1 MAATI
6 IKAPAKRMWAYAPM
20 TVLALFFLFP
30 IVFMVA
36 ASLKTDHQIFAD
48 MNSVKAFLPVGELS
62 LDNYAAVFDRVPFWR
77 FLGNTLF
84 VTFMVTALGLVVNSM
99 CGYALA
105 RMRWKG
111 RGLVFGLVIAT
122 LVLPFDTTIV
132 PMVYLVANLPWIG
145 FDGPTPVL
153 EFGWLNTYRVQIVP
167 FIVNAFSIFLF
178 AQYFKSLPKGLE
190 EAAAID
196 GAGWLRTLLAHHRSP
211 LQARVRHRRDPDRGH
226 LPGHLERLPVAA
238 HDRPERRAAPRH
250 GRRPVLLLARHRLGR
265 GDGLHHHDHRA
276 DGGRLPRLPA
286 RVHPVHRRRRHEGL
300 NSPH

>member
-1 MAATI
+1 
-6 IKAPAKRMWAYAPM
+6 M
-20 TVLALFFLFP
+20 TVLAAFFLFP
-30 IVFMVA
+30 IVFMLA
-36 ASLKTDHQIFAD
+36 ASLKSDHQIFAD
-48 MNSVKAFLPVGELS
+48 MNSFKAFLPVGDLS

-84 VTFMVTALGLVVNSM
+84 VTFMVTAFGLVVNSM

-111 RGLVFGLVIAT
+111 RSLVFGLVIAT
-122 LVLPFDTTIV
+122 LILPFDTTIV

-145 FDGPTPVL
+145 FDGFTPVL

-196 GAGWLRTLLAHHRSP
+196 GAGWLRTYWRIIVPLSKPVFATVAILTVVTSP
-211 LQARVRHRRDPDRGH
+211 ATWNAYLWPLMTVQSEE
-226 LPGHLERLPVAA
+226 L
-238 HDRPERRAAPRH
+238 
-250 GRRPVLLLARHRLGR
+250 RPVMVGVQYFFQLDTAWGEVMAYIAMITVPMVIVFLVFQ
-265 GDGLHHHDHRA
+265 RA
-276 DGGRLPRLPA
+276 FIQSIASAGMKD
-286 RVHPVHRRRRHEGL
+286 
-300 NSPH
+300 

>member
-1 MAATI
+1 MNTTARRGWT
-6 IKAPAKRMWAYAPM
+6 YVPM
-20 TVLALFFLFP
+20 TVLAAFFLFP
-30 IVFMVA
+30 IVFMLA

-48 MNSVKAFLPVGELS
+48 MNSFKAFLPVGDLS

-111 RGLVFGLVIAT
+111 RGLVFGLIIAT
-122 LVLPFDTTIV
+122 LILPFDTTIV
-132 PMVYLVANLPWIG
+132 PMVYLVANLPWVG
-145 FDGPTPVL
+145 FDGLTPVL

-196 GAGWLRTLLAHHRSP
+196 GAGWLRTYWRIIVPLSKPVFATVAILTVVTSP
-211 LQARVRHRRDPDRGH
+211 ATWNAYLWPLMTVQSEE
-226 LPGHLERLPVAA
+226 L
-238 HDRPERRAAPRH
+238 
-250 GRRPVLLLARHRLGR
+250 RPVMVGVEYFFQLDTAWGEVMAYMSMITLPMVIVFLVFQ
-265 GDGLHHHDHRA
+265 RA
-276 DGGRLPRLPA
+276 FIQSIASAGMKD
-286 RVHPVHRRRRHEGL
+286 
-300 NSPH
+300 

>member
-1 MAATI
+1 MNTTARRGWT
-6 IKAPAKRMWAYAPM
+6 YVPM
-20 TVLALFFLFP
+20 TVLAAFFLFP
-30 IVFMVA
+30 IVFMLA

-48 MNSVKAFLPVGELS
+48 MNSFKAFLPVGDLS
-62 LDNYAAVFDRVPFWR
+62 LANYAAVFDRVPFWR

-122 LVLPFDTTIV
+122 LILPFDTTIV
-132 PMVYLVANLPWIG
+132 PMVYLVSKLPWVG
-145 FDGPTPVL
+145 FDGLTPIL

-196 GAGWLRTLLAHHRSP
+196 GAGWLRTYWRIIVPLSKPVFATVAILTVVTSP
-211 LQARVRHRRDPDRGH
+211 ATWNAYLWPLMTVQSEE
-226 LPGHLERLPVAA
+226 L
-238 HDRPERRAAPRH
+238 
-250 GRRPVLLLARHRLGR
+250 RPVMVGVQYFFQLDTAWGEVMAYIAMITLPMVIVFLVFQ
-265 GDGLHHHDHRA
+265 RA
-276 DGGRLPRLPA
+276 FIQSIASAGMKD
-286 RVHPVHRRRRHEGL
+286 
-300 NSPH
+300 

>member
-1 MAATI
+1 MT
-6 IKAPAKRMWAYAPM
+6 RRWTYVPM
-20 TVLALFFLFP
+20 TALAAFFLFP
-30 IVFMVA
+30 IVFMLA

-48 MNSVKAFLPVGELS
+48 MNSFKAFLPVGDLS
-62 LDNYAAVFDRVPFWR
+62 LANYAAVFDRVPFWR

-122 LVLPFDTTIV
+122 LILPFDTTIV
-132 PMVYLVANLPWIG
+132 PMVYLVAKLPWVG
-145 FDGPTPVL
+145 FDGLTPVL

-196 GAGWLRTLLAHHRSP
+196 GAGWLRTYWRIIVPLSKPVFATVAILTVVTSP
-211 LQARVRHRRDPDRGH
+211 ATWNAYLWPLMTVQSEE
-226 LPGHLERLPVAA
+226 L
-238 HDRPERRAAPRH
+238 
-250 GRRPVLLLARHRLGR
+250 RPVMVGVQYFFQLDTAWGEVMAYIAMITLPMVIVFLVFQ
-265 GDGLHHHDHRA
+265 RA
-276 DGGRLPRLPA
+276 FIQSIASAGMKD
-286 RVHPVHRRRRHEGL
+286 
-300 NSPH
+300 

>member
-1 MAATI
+1 MNTAIRRGWT
-6 IKAPAKRMWAYAPM
+6 YVPM
-20 TVLALFFLFP
+20 TVLAAFFLFP
-30 IVFMVA
+30 IVFMLA

-48 MNSVKAFLPVGELS
+48 MNSFKAFLPVGDLS
-62 LDNYAAVFDRVPFWR
+62 LGNYAAVFDRVPFWR

-84 VTFMVTALGLVVNSM
+84 VTFMVTAFGLVVNSM

-122 LVLPFDTTIV
+122 LILPFDTTIV

-145 FDGPTPVL
+145 FDGLTPVL

-196 GAGWLRTLLAHHRSP
+196 GAGWLRTYWRIIVPLSKPVFATVAILTVVTSP
-211 LQARVRHRRDPDRGH
+211 ATWNAYLWPLMTVQSEE
-226 LPGHLERLPVAA
+226 L
-238 HDRPERRAAPRH
+238 
-250 GRRPVLLLARHRLGR
+250 RPVMVGVQYFFQLDTAWGEVMAYIAMITVPMVIVFLVFQ
-265 GDGLHHHDHRA
+265 RA
-276 DGGRLPRLPA
+276 FIQSIASAGMKD
-286 RVHPVHRRRRHEGL
+286 
-300 NSPH
+300 

>member
-1 MAATI
+1 MNAAT
-6 IKAPAKRMWAYAPM
+6 AARRGWTYVPM
-20 TVLALFFLFP
+20 TVLAAFFLFP

-48 MNSVKAFLPVGELS
+48 MNSLKAFLPVGDLS
-62 LDNYAAVFDRVPFWR
+62 FANYAAVFDRVPFWR

-84 VTFMVTALGLVVNSM
+84 VTFMVTAFGLIVNSM

-111 RGLVFGLVIAT
+111 RGLVFGLIIAT
-122 LVLPFDTTIV
+122 LILPFDTTIV
-132 PMVYLVANLPWIG
+132 PMVYLVANLPWVA
-145 FDGPTPVL
+145 FDGLTPVL

-196 GAGWLRTLLAHHRSP
+196 GAGWLRTYWRIIVPLSKPVFATVAILTVVTSP
-211 LQARVRHRRDPDRGH
+211 ATWNAYLWPLMTVQSEE
-226 LPGHLERLPVAA
+226 L
-238 HDRPERRAAPRH
+238 
-250 GRRPVLLLARHRLGR
+250 RPVMVGVQYFFQLDTAWGEVMAYITMITVPMVIVFLVFQ
-265 GDGLHHHDHRA
+265 RA
-276 DGGRLPRLPA
+276 FIQSIASAGMKD
-286 RVHPVHRRRRHEGL
+286 
-300 NSPH
+300 

>member
-1 MAATI
+1 MAATT

-196 GAGWLRTLLAHHRSP
+196 GAGWLRTYWRIIVPLSKPVFATVAILTVVTSP
-211 LQARVRHRRDPDRGH
+211 ATWNAYLWPLMTVQSEE
-226 LPGHLERLPVAA
+226 L
-238 HDRPERRAAPRH
+238 
-250 GRRPVLLLARHRLGR
+250 RPVMVGVQYFFSLDTAWGEVMAYITMITVPMVVVFLVFQ
-265 GDGLHHHDHRA
+265 RA
-276 DGGRLPRLPA
+276 FIQSIAAAGMKD
-286 RVHPVHRRRRHEGL
+286 
-300 NSPH
+300 

>member
-1 MAATI
+1 MTTI
-6 IKAPAKRMWAYAPM
+6 SGARKRWTYVPM
-20 TVLALFFLFP
+20 TVLAAFFLFP
-30 IVFMVA
+30 IVFMLA

-48 MNSVKAFLPVGELS
+48 MNSFKAFLPVGDLS
-62 LDNYAAVFDRVPFWR
+62 LENYAAVFDRVPFWR

-122 LVLPFDTTIV
+122 LILPFDTTIV
-132 PMVYLVANLPWIG
+132 PMVYLVSKLPWVG
-145 FDGPTPVL
+145 FDGLTPIL

-196 GAGWLRTLLAHHRSP
+196 GAGWLRTYWRIIVPLSKPVFATVAILTVVTSP
-211 LQARVRHRRDPDRGH
+211 ATWNAYLWPLMTVQSEE
-226 LPGHLERLPVAA
+226 L
-238 HDRPERRAAPRH
+238 
-250 GRRPVLLLARHRLGR
+250 RPVMVGVQYFFQLDTAWGEVMAYIAMITVPMVVVFLVFQ
-265 GDGLHHHDHRA
+265 RA
-276 DGGRLPRLPA
+276 FIQSIASAGMKD
-286 RVHPVHRRRRHEGL
+286 
-300 NSPH
+300 

>member
-1 MAATI
+1 MTAATF
-6 IKAPAKRMWAYAPM
+6 KPPSRTRRAWTYVPM
-20 TVLALFFLFP
+20 SILAAFFLFP
-30 IVFMVA
+30 IVFMLA
-36 ASLKTDHQIFAD
+36 ASLKSDHQIFAD
-48 MNSVKAFLPVGELS
+48 MNSLRAFLPVGELS
-62 LDNYAAVFDRVPFWR
+62 FANYAAVFDRVPFWR

-84 VTFMVTALGLVVNSM
+84 VTAMVTALGLVVNSM

-122 LVLPFDTTIV
+122 LILPFDTTIV

-145 FDGPTPVL
+145 WDGLTPIL

-196 GAGWLRTLLAHHRSP
+196 GAGWLRTYWRIIVPLSKPVFATVAILTVVTSP
-211 LQARVRHRRDPDRGH
+211 ATWNAYLWPLMTVQSEE
-226 LPGHLERLPVAA
+226 L
-238 HDRPERRAAPRH
+238 
-250 GRRPVLLLARHRLGR
+250 RPVMVGVQYFFQLDTAWGEVMAYISMITLPMVIVFLVFQ
-265 GDGLHHHDHRA
+265 RA
-276 DGGRLPRLPA
+276 FIQSIASAGMKD
-286 RVHPVHRRRRHEGL
+286 
-300 NSPH
+300 

>member
-1 MAATI
+1 MNTTARRGWT
-6 IKAPAKRMWAYAPM
+6 YVPM
-20 TVLALFFLFP
+20 TVLAAFFLFP
-30 IVFMVA
+30 IVFMLA

-48 MNSVKAFLPVGELS
+48 MNSFKAFLPVGDLS
-62 LDNYAAVFDRVPFWR
+62 LANYAAVFDRVPFWR

-122 LVLPFDTTIV
+122 LILPFDTTIV
-132 PMVYLVANLPWIG
+132 PMVYLVSKLPWVG
-145 FDGPTPVL
+145 FDGVTPIL

-196 GAGWLRTLLAHHRSP
+196 GAGWLRTYWRIIVPLSKPVFATVAILTVVTSP
-211 LQARVRHRRDPDRGH
+211 ATWNAYLWPLMTVQSEE
-226 LPGHLERLPVAA
+226 L
-238 HDRPERRAAPRH
+238 
-250 GRRPVLLLARHRLGR
+250 RPVMVGVQYFFQLDTAWGEVMAYIAMITLPMVIVFLVFQ
-265 GDGLHHHDHRA
+265 RA
-276 DGGRLPRLPA
+276 FIQSIASAGMKD
-286 RVHPVHRRRRHEGL
+286 
-300 NSPH
+300 

>member
-1 MAATI
+1 MNTTARRGWT
-6 IKAPAKRMWAYAPM
+6 YVPM
-20 TVLALFFLFP
+20 TVLAAFFLFP
-30 IVFMVA
+30 IVFMLA
-36 ASLKTDHQIFAD
+36 ASLKTDHQIFSD
-48 MNSVKAFLPVGELS
+48 MNSFKAFLPVGDLS
-62 LDNYAAVFDRVPFWR
+62 LANYAAVFDRVPFWR

-122 LVLPFDTTIV
+122 LILPFDTTIV
-132 PMVYLVANLPWIG
+132 PMVYLVSKLPWVG
-145 FDGPTPVL
+145 FDGLTPIL

-196 GAGWLRTLLAHHRSP
+196 GAGWLRTYWRIIVPLSKPVFATVAILTVVTSP
-211 LQARVRHRRDPDRGH
+211 ATWNAYLWPLMTVQSEE
-226 LPGHLERLPVAA
+226 L
-238 HDRPERRAAPRH
+238 
-250 GRRPVLLLARHRLGR
+250 RPVMVGVQYFFQLDTAWGEVMAYIAMITLPMVIVFLVFQ
-265 GDGLHHHDHRA
+265 RA
-276 DGGRLPRLPA
+276 FIQSIASAGMKD
-286 RVHPVHRRRRHEGL
+286 
-300 NSPH
+300 

>member
-1 MAATI
+1 MNTTARRGWT
-6 IKAPAKRMWAYAPM
+6 YVPM
-20 TVLALFFLFP
+20 TVLAAFFLFP
-30 IVFMVA
+30 IVFMLA

-48 MNSVKAFLPVGELS
+48 MNSFKAFLPVGDLS
-62 LDNYAAVFDRVPFWR
+62 LANYAAVFDRVPFWR

-84 VTFMVTALGLVVNSM
+84 VTFMVTTLGLVVNSM

-122 LVLPFDTTIV
+122 LILPFDTTIV
-132 PMVYLVANLPWIG
+132 PMVYLVSKLPWVG
-145 FDGPTPVL
+145 FDGLTPIL

-196 GAGWLRTLLAHHRSP
+196 GAGWLRTYWRIIVPLSKPVFATVAILTVVTSP
-211 LQARVRHRRDPDRGH
+211 ATWNAYLWPLMTVQSEE
-226 LPGHLERLPVAA
+226 L
-238 HDRPERRAAPRH
+238 
-250 GRRPVLLLARHRLGR
+250 RPVMVGVQYFFQLDTAWGEVMAYIAMITLPMVIVFLVFQ
-265 GDGLHHHDHRA
+265 RA
-276 DGGRLPRLPA
+276 FIQSIASAGMKD
-286 RVHPVHRRRRHEGL
+286 
-300 NSPH
+300 

>member
-1 MAATI
+1 MNTTARRGWT
-6 IKAPAKRMWAYAPM
+6 YVPM
-20 TVLALFFLFP
+20 TVLAAFFLFP
-30 IVFMVA
+30 IVFMLA

-48 MNSVKAFLPVGELS
+48 MNSFKAFLPVGDLS
-62 LDNYAAVFDRVPFWR
+62 LANYAAVFDRVPFWR

-122 LVLPFDTTIV
+122 LILPFDTTIV
-132 PMVYLVANLPWIG
+132 PMVYLVSKLPWVG
-145 FDGPTPVL
+145 FDGLTPIL

-196 GAGWLRTLLAHHRSP
+196 GAGWLRTYWRIIVPLSKPVFATVAILTVVTSP
-211 LQARVRHRRDPDRGH
+211 ATWNAYLWPLMTVQSEE
-226 LPGHLERLPVAA
+226 L
-238 HDRPERRAAPRH
+238 
-250 GRRPVLLLARHRLGR
+250 RPVMVGVQYFFQLDTAWGEVMAYIAMITVPMVLVFLVFQ
-265 GDGLHHHDHRA
+265 RA
-276 DGGRLPRLPA
+276 FIQSIASAGMKD
-286 RVHPVHRRRRHEGL
+286 
-300 NSPH
+300 